1 MRAAL
6 PAVLVIA
13 GLGAGLA
20 ATLAVSPRSLGAAK
34 VTVPRCTT
42 GATSTIS
49 NLSGTSVVSV
59 TVGNLPAACGGATI
73 QAAVNNGSASS
84 TGAATVLAAG
94 GSVTITLAAAVAVAT
109 TMQTDVV
116 MSGP

>member
-1 MRAAL
+1 M
-6 PAVLVIA
+6 PAVLVMA
-13 GLGAGLA
+13 GLGAGFA
-20 ATLAVSPRSLGAAK
+20 ATLPFSTGSLGAAK

-42 GATSTIS
+42 GATSTTS

-73 QAAVNNGSASS
+73 QVAVNNGAASS
-84 TGAATVLAAG
+84 TGSATVPAGG
-94 GSVTITLAAAVAVAT
+94 GSVTITLAATVAVAT